1 MKLLFDQNLSAKL
14 VAMLADLFPGSAHVR
29 LLGMANADDEAIWF
43 YARRHGYVIVS
54 KDSDFFHRCMRFG
67 HPPKVVW
74 VRLGNC
80 TTETV
85 AHLLRSRYDLLLAF
99 AAEAE
104 AAFLPLGVG

>member
-1 MKLLFDQNLSAKL
+1 MKLLFDQNLSARM
-14 VAMLADLFPGSAHVR
+14 VATLADLFPGSAHVR
-29 LLGMANADDEAIWF
+29 LLGVANADDETIWL

-80 TTETV
+80 TTATV
-85 AHLLRSRYDLLLAF
+85 AHLLRSHYDLLLAF
-99 AAEAE
+99 VADAD
-104 AAFLPLGVG
+104 AAFLPLAQA